1 MAHFKLMKI
10 NNLDTIDLNK
20 LVNESKEEGFC
31 FLTRLVN
38 DYKNGTNTFNK
49 FGEALYGVFTGRG
62 VLVAIGGLNI
72 DPFSSEQIIGRIRR
86 FYVCKEYRRSGI
98 GSMLL
103 TKIIENAKNYFHVL
117 VLYTDTNQG
126 DQFYRSYGFIKGND
140 YSNSTHYKKLK

>member
-1 MAHFKLMKI
+1 MNHFKLRKI

-20 LVNESKEEGFC
+20 LVNESKEDGSC

-49 FGEALYGVFTGRG
+49 HGEALYGVFDERG

-86 FYVCKEYRRSGI
+86 FYVCREYRRTGI
-98 GSMLL
+98 GSILL
-103 TKIIENAKNYFHVL
+103 TNIIKDAKNYYHIL

-126 DQFYRSYGFIKGND
+126 DQFYKSHGFLKGNI
-140 YSNSTHYKKLK
+140 YSNSF